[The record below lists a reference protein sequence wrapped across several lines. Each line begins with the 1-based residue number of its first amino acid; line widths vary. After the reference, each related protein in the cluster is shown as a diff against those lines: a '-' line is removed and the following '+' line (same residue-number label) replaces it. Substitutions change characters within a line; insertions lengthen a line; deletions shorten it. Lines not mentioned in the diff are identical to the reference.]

1 MGRPTTSCG
10 WFRPTTPWPRT
21 WSTGTEKWTWRA
33 RVYRHKLDIQER
45 LAPSDPLG
53 PSGVLVL
60 PDDWVRNI
68 GHMGAIDGVL
78 KMIRLG
84 WRSWRRVVLLA
95 PPRGTANRHYLTY
108 LQEHVTV
115 VTDPTLWAS
124 LAPLAAAF
132 GFRVAHGLYPPG
144 AELLYFYQAIGL
156 IQQEW
161 EAQSRPPLF
170 TVSDADTKRGRDA
183 LEKMGVPRDAWFVCL
198 HVRESG
204 FHKAGDSRHQAHR
217 DADVLDYLPAIR
229 QITERGG
236 WVVRMGDPTMTPL
249 PPMERVIDY
258 AHSPAKADW
267 LDVFLCGRSRFF
279 VGLAS
284 GLSQVA
290 VGFGAPCVY
299 VNWVSNVLP
308 PYSAKDVFIPKLFRR
323 EADGRFLSFD
333 EMFDPV
339 YQYLNS
345 NNYLILRRG
354 LASAPNEPAEVRD
367 AVLEMLDQ
375 LDGTCTYSEE
385 DRRLQG
391 RLDEVM
397 VKFGHK
403 GYCRMAKAF
412 LQKYRRLLPEAASPP
427 LDQAAA

>member
-1 MGRPTTSCG
+1 MDV
-10 WFRPTTPWPRT
+10 
-21 WSTGTEKWTWRA
+21 A
-33 RVYRHKLDIQER
+33 RLVYRHKLDLQER
-45 LAPSDPLG
+45 LSPSDPLG
-53 PSGVLVL
+53 PSGVVVL

-68 GHMGAIDGVL
+68 GHMGAIDSIL

-95 PPRGTANRHYLTY
+95 PPKGTANRYYLTY
-108 LQEHVTV
+108 LREHVTV
-115 VTDPTLWAS
+115 VTDPTLCAS

-144 AELLYFYQAIGL
+144 GELLYFYQAIGL

-161 EAQSRPPLF
+161 EAQTRPPLF
-170 TVSDADTKRGRDA
+170 QVSEADERRGRDA
-183 LEKMGVPRDAWFVCL
+183 LEKMGLPRDAWFVCL

-204 FHKAGDSRHQAHR
+204 FHKAGDSKHQSHR

-229 QITERGG
+229 LITGRGG
-236 WVVRMGDPTMTPL
+236 WVFRMGDPTMKPL

-258 AHSPAKADW
+258 AHSPAKANW
-267 LDVFLCGRSRFF
+267 LDVFLCGRCRFF

-284 GLSQVA
+284 GLSQLA
-290 VGFGAPCVY
+290 VGFGVPCVY
-299 VNWVSNVLP
+299 VNWISNVLP
-308 PYSAKDVFIPKLFRR
+308 PFSARDVFIPKMFRR
-323 EADGRFLSFD
+323 AADGQFLSFV
-333 EMFDPV
+333 EMFDPF

-354 LASAPNEPAEVRD
+354 LASVPNEPADVRD

-375 LDGTCTYSEE
+375 LDGTCAYSEE
-385 DRRLQG
+385 DRRLQA

-397 VKFGHK
+397 ARFRHK
-403 GYCRMAKAF
+403 GYCRMARAF
-412 LQKYRRLLPEAASPP
+412 LQKHRRLLPEASSSRG
-427 LDQAAA
+427 QAAA